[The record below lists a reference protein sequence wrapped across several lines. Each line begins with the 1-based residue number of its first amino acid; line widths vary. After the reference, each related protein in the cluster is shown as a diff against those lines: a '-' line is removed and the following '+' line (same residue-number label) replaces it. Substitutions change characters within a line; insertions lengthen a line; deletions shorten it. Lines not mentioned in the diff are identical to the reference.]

1 MVEVVDVRD
10 FFSRTTGGRPCQ
22 LDVSIYIGCEY
33 ECGCGKTHIFS
44 PSSTEIVREVPM
56 LKLVLQQNN
65 CKYITAIKIRGFFKY
80 KFETLFSAIYAIE
93 E

>member
-1 MVEVVDVRD
+1 MSP
-10 FFSRTTGGRPCQ
+10 FTGVPF
-22 LDVSIYIGCEY
+22 D
-33 ECGCGKTHIFS
+33 CGCGKTHIFS

-80 KFETLFSAIYAIE
+80 KFETLFSAINAIE